1 MKMSKLFC
9 CTASL
14 RPVSWWPKED
24 RTGIPCPLAF
34 STDSFPNYGKKC
46 SKCVK
51 DKSHDG
57 CVSLVGFILLLGLE
71 RDVCVFGI

>member
-9 CTASL
+9 RATSL

-34 STDSFPNYGKKC
+34 STDSFPNYGK
-46 SKCVK
+46 
-51 DKSHDG
+51 SHDG
-57 CVSLVGFILLLGLE
+57 CVPLVAFILLLGLE

>member
-1 MKMSKLFC
+1 MQQTM
-9 CTASL
+9 
-14 RPVSWWPKED
+14 
-24 RTGIPCPLAF
+24 
-34 STDSFPNYGKKC
+34 
-46 SKCVK
+46 K